1 MLPTKF
7 RRQLRREADLWAQ
20 EGLID
25 RTTHDRLAQRYQ
37 FSALDVESRNSLI
50 TLLMGL
56 GCVLIGIGVL
66 TFISAN
72 WQQLTR
78 EWRVG
83 ILLGAF
89 ITVNLLGFYLW
100 REPAGGKHRFGQ
112 GLLLLGAM
120 MLGGNMALMGQMFH
134 VRGELFQL
142 SIAWAVGVLLM
153 AYSLRMTSLGILA
166 QILMCIGYWQAYTSG
181 LWSSDRLEI
190 DANWTYFAFQHMP
203 IVATC
208 LFLPLAYWCRSQA
221 IFTLTGI
228 AFLSSF
234 QSHLL
239 QQSIV
244 WDAKGIPVMNLA
256 IACSLPPLLLWGY
269 GNLSQWWQ
277 DSHRNKIG
285 AFPQSS
291 RRLGAFSLGLS
302 CFTLSLIPYEAMLL
316 TASRTSSIQYSLTW
330 DGVIFTLVTIGI
342 WLYLI
347 WQARNNARHF
357 PWNRTTTALVIAS
370 CAVFAA
376 IFARVN
382 AVAIED
388 LLKAISIGSTSPV
401 ATLVF
406 LLISSLF
413 WVLLFAVTIGLIR
426 SGLANSD
433 RGTFWFG
440 LGLLASRIMI
450 WFLMTQ
456 NDLTTK
462 SLLFVVS
469 GIAVIAVG
477 FWFERYVRRLS
488 EAKVN

>member
-50 TLLMGL
+50 TLLIGL

-66 TFISAN
+66 TFVSAN
-72 WQQLTR
+72 WQQLAR

-89 ITVNLLGFYLW
+89 IAVNLLGFYLW
-100 REPAGGKHRFGQ
+100 RKPAGGKHRFGQ
-112 GLLLLGAM
+112 GLLLLGAL

-134 VRGELFQL
+134 VKGDLFQL
-142 SIAWAVGVLLM
+142 LIAWAVGVLLM

-166 QILMCIGYWQAYTSG
+166 QILMGIGYWQAYTSG
-181 LWSSDRLEI
+181 FWSSERVDI
-190 DANWTYFAFQHMP
+190 DPNWTYFVFQHMP
-203 IVATC
+203 IVAIC

-234 QSHLL
+234 SSILPSGQGGITFIDALL
-239 QQSIV
+239 LLCV
-244 WDAKGIPVMNLA
+244 P
-256 IACSLPPLLLWGY
+256 SLVPLLLWGY

-277 DSHRNKIG
+277 GDRRDKTG
-285 AFPQSS
+285 AFGKISRSLAVLVLGVTYFALSFIPFRTTYSS
-291 RRLGAFSLGLS
+291 SETIN
-302 CFTLSLIPYEAMLL
+302 TLSSADVNWNL
-316 TASRTSSIQYSLTW
+316 SSVYW
-330 DGVIFTLVTIGI
+330 DLGIVTVVTIII

-347 WQARNNARHF
+347 WQSHHRSRHY
-357 PWNRTTTALVIAS
+357 PWDRTTTGISFVS
-370 CAVFAA
+370 CILPVTIYLPVLTPA
-376 IFARVN
+376 I
-382 AVAIED
+382 
-388 LLKAISIGSTSPV
+388 
-401 ATLVF
+401 
-406 LLISSLF
+406 F
-413 WVLLFAVTIGLIR
+413 WVLLFAITVGLIR

-440 LGLLASRIMI
+440 LGLLSSRIII

-456 NDLTTK
+456 NDLMTK
-462 SLLFVVS
+462 SLLFILFGV
-469 GIAVIAVG
+469 GIIAVG
-477 FWFERYVRRLS
+477 LWFERYVRRLS
-488 EAKVN
+488 EAKIN